1 MSFVVRPAATPPARP
16 YKFVEELA
24 NHNVFLS
31 PFEVDPAPDSFDYV
45 QDTKDIS
52 VENPHQAWMRAHEF
66 GLKDF
71 WEAKLWGTLF
81 VTFYKLMQNSA
92 TSSLEAAFI
101 KQHYEG
107 TKFYALLLETVFN
120 EPIRSTPVENND
132 AALRKSS
139 SDYRGTVFML
149 LRVVQAYI
157 NVQFM
162 EQFYDQGLLLDELI
176 KRREVDIGQLAQWA
190 IDWPASVGDYLT
202 ELVVARDEAYRRCM
216 SW

>member
-1 MSFVVRPAATPPARP
+1 MSLVVRPAATPPARP
-16 YKFVEELA
+16 YKFVQELA
-24 NHNVFLS
+24 KHNVVLS
-31 PFEVDPAPDSFDYV
+31 PSFDVDPAPDSFDYV

-52 VENPHQAWMRAHEF
+52 VKNPHQAWMRAREF

-81 VTFYKLMQNSA
+81 VTFYKIMQNSA
-92 TSSLEAAFI
+92 MSSHEAAFI
-101 KQHYEG
+101 KEHYEG
-107 TKFYALLLETVFN
+107 TKFYTLLLETVFN
-120 EPIRSTPVENND
+120 EPNSSTPVENHN
-132 AALRKSS
+132 AALRKF

-176 KRREVDIGQLAQWA
+176 KRREVDVGQLAQWA
-190 IDWPASVGDYLT
+190 TDWPATVGSYLT
-202 ELVVARDEAYRRCM
+202 ELVDARDEAYRKHM